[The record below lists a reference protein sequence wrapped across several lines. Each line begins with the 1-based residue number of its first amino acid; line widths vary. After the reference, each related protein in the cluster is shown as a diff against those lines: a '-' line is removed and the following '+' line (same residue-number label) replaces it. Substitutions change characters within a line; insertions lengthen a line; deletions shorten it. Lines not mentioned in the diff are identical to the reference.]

1 MDYRIKTD
9 YDIAR
14 LPKVFIEEKRGKCAP
29 CNTCNQLVLADLD
42 STDSYKNDK
51 KGVFLKKTYDL
62 DTIDFVIEFNGV
74 VIPNLGE
81 TATFPSDTL
90 TVGYIYDWKQFLQ
103 TTGIGCYTIKCNF
116 NIAGIEGSYMI
127 GIYTLKNYSVASASN
142 TVRVWSKFSS
152 YSLSNDID
160 FTNSNFQD
168 MIRFNG
174 FFGNRTPE
182 TEISNLVSKGRKVEK
197 VTREN
202 LNKYELRTDPLNECR
217 TKQLLDFH
225 FLHEDSIYISD
236 HNRSNH
242 SYDYYDKP
250 LVLVDSPTIDYTDG
264 DRGAKITA
272 YFGDKVLNKKS
283 YYNAK

>member
-9 YDIAR
+9 YEIAR
-14 LPKVFIEEKRGKCAP
+14 LPKIFIEEKRSKCSP
-29 CNTCNQLVLADLD
+29 CSTCNQLVLASLD
-42 STDSYKNDK
+42 SNDSHKNDK

-62 DTIDFVIEFNGV
+62 DTIDFVIEFNGA

-81 TATFPSDTL
+81 AVTFPEDSL
-90 TVGYIYDWKQFLQ
+90 TVGYVFDWKQFLQ
-103 TTGIGCYTIKCNF
+103 TTGVGCYVIKCNF
-116 NIAGIEGSYMI
+116 NIAGIDGSYTI
-127 GIYTLKNYSVASASN
+127 GIYDLKNYSVSN
-142 TVRVWSKFSS
+142 AKSTVRIWSKFRS
-152 YSLSNDID
+152 YSLSNSVD

-168 MIRFNG
+168 MIRFKG

-202 LNKYELRTDPLNECR
+202 LNKYELRSNPLNECR

-225 FLHEDSIYISD
+225 FLHEDFMYISD
-236 HNRSNH
+236 HNSKNH
-242 SYDYYDKP
+242 SYDYFDKSV
-250 LVLVDSPTIDYTDG
+250 VLVDAPSIEYTDG
-264 DRGAKITA
+264 DRMAKVTA

-283 YYNAK
+283 MYNVK